1 MKRYLKHTGKY
12 FIGILGGLFVAMLL
26 VLAVSFLSRFFFEKG
41 SAAEVALSALVMASG
56 FFGNLF
62 AVAFQNGYKSAEP
75 QGKSIIFSVLAACFV
90 QVAVC
95 VPFSFAIYAAGPA
108 YPLGELLYRA
118 VNGCSSPFGTP
129 DLYVFLCML
138 PIIPL
143 CVGVALIGEHL
154 GAKKRKKE
162 REKLHLCDHN

>member
-12 FIGILGGLFVAMLL
+12 FIGILGGLFLSMLL
-26 VLAVSFLSRFFFEKG
+26 VLAVSFLSRFLFEKG
-41 SAAEVALSALVMASG
+41 SLAEVALSALVMAPG

-62 AVAFQNGYKSAEP
+62 AVAFQNGYKSADP
-75 QGKSIIFSVLAACFV
+75 QGKSIIFSVLAACFI
-90 QVAVC
+90 QVAIC

-118 VNGCSSPFGTP
+118 VNGSSSPVGTP
-129 DLYVFLCML
+129 DLYVLACML

-143 CVGVALIGEHL
+143 CVGVALIGERL
-154 GAKKRKKE
+154 GAKKRKNE
-162 REKLHLCDHN
+162 RKSLLAGERK